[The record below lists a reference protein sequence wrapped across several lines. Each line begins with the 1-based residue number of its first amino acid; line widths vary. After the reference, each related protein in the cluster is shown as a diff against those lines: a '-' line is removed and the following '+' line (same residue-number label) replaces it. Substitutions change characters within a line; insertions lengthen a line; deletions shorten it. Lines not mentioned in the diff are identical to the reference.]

1 MNLIEW
7 VELPDLGDHRG
18 RLVVAEANKS
28 IPFNIQRLYYI
39 FGAQPD
45 VPRGFHAHRQLQQIA
60 FCLQGSCKM
69 LMDSGKEKQEV
80 VLCKPNQGL
89 KIPPM
94 VWHEMHDFSE
104 DCILLVLANEHY
116 DENDYIR
123 DYQDF
128 LNFSKLQLVE
138 YDRGFLDMSWMW
150 LNDKQLKYL
159 TMTPEFSREEQQA
172 FFKNLP
178 KRKDYFIK
186 GVTYKEIPIGA
197 CGLKN
202 ITGDQA
208 ELWLYIGDKE
218 YWGKGLGEKIMLL
231 LEREAVSLNVRKI
244 YLKVLKENKAAL
256 GLYKKLNYIDTKF
269 NGNHLLMEKIL

>member
-1 MNLIEW
+1 MNLIDW
-7 VELPDLGDHRG
+7 IELPDLGDHRG
-18 RLVVAEANKS
+18 SLVVAEANKS

-60 FCLQGSCKM
+60 FCIQGSCKM

-80 VLCKPNQGL
+80 VLCQPNQGL

-104 DCILLVLANEHY
+104 DCILLVLASEHY

-138 YDRGFLDMSWMW
+138 YDRSFLDMSWMW
-150 LNDKQLKYL
+150 LNDKQIKYL

-202 ITGDQA
+202 ISGDQA

-231 LEREAVSLNVRKI
+231 LETEAVNLNIRKI
-244 YLKVLKENKAAL
+244 YLKVLEENKAAI
-256 GLYKKLNYIDTKF
+256 GLYEKLNYIDTKF
-269 NGNHLLMEKIL
+269 NGDHLLMEKIL